1 MQGQRPS
8 IHITSTCLSLVE
20 VGASCGPRVSW
31 RAMPCQLCLI
41 SDPQRVR
48 PNSGLPPR
56 APKPQSQSQAQA
68 RAALGAVA
76 GLGEYGLF
84 SVSLFKAQLSG
95 MPMGLFP
102 PLAVASVLQGSWGVA
117 SVIVEML
124 ALGA

>member
-1 MQGQRPS
+1 
-8 IHITSTCLSLVE
+8 
-20 VGASCGPRVSW
+20 
-31 RAMPCQLCLI
+31 MPCQLCLI

-56 APKPQSQSQAQA
+56 APKPPQSQSQAQA